1 MASFDKI
8 TAFSIIHLLEDSEK
22 AIQRKYEF
30 QNQNS
35 KKTMKKLAI
44 IITILFTI
52 VSGNLFSQDKQEQT
66 KTQIKP
72 ALLIIDIQNVYLGM
86 VPEREKVVAMYYI
99 NGLIDLFRSNGYP
112 IIRIYHLDN
121 ASGPKPGTELFE
133 YPASVLIKDED
144 AKVIKTYPDG
154 FNKTDLDKI
163 IREKGSNTLFLC
175 GLSAVGCVL
184 STWVGAQN
192 HDYKAFMVKDA
203 IMSHNSDYTNNV
215 EEMFNAVGYEVVK
228 LILEN
233 SN

>member
-1 MASFDKI
+1 
-8 TAFSIIHLLEDSEK
+8 
-22 AIQRKYEF
+22 
-30 QNQNS
+30 
-35 KKTMKKLAI
+35 MKKSTVIIAI
-44 IITILFTI
+44 LLMI
-52 VSGNLFSQDKQEQT
+52 VSVKSFSQDPKEQT
-66 KTQIKP
+66 KAQIKP
-72 ALLIIDIQNVYLGM
+72 ALLVIDIQNVYLPM
-86 VPEREKVVAMYYI
+86 VPEREKEVAMYYI
-99 NGLIDLFRSNGYP
+99 NGLIELFRSNGYP
-112 IIRIYHLDN
+112 VIRVYHLDKE
-121 ASGPKPGTELFE
+121 SGPKADSEQFQ

-144 AKVIKTYPDG
+144 PKVIKTYGDG

-163 IREKGSNTLFLC
+163 LREKGSNTLFLC

-184 STWVGAQN
+184 ATWIGAQD